1 MLRKEQ
7 TTITPHRVDPDPSVA
22 MYKAAGSEIDPAGPR
37 ALSRASIDT
46 GGRSEREEE
55 GTRARAFHIDEV
67 RSRRRR
73 SARSRVSPISAPEL
87 PWAEEG
93 RGRLVRSGREPRGA
107 GGGAKGRQN
116 GKITFMSI
124 L

>member
-1 MLRKEQ
+1 
-7 TTITPHRVDPDPSVA
+7 
-22 MYKAAGSEIDPAGPR
+22 MYKAAGSEIGPAGPR

-55 GTRARAFHIDEV
+55 GIVHV
-67 RSRRRR
+67 RFILTKFVQEEEG
-73 SARSRVSPISAPEL
+73 RVRPISAPEL

-107 GGGAKGRQN
+107 GGGAKGRPN
-116 GKITFMSI
+116 GKISFMNI